1 MIRHA
6 TAAGLVIA
14 GTRRMACGCE
24 GRACAY
30 LTKENK
36 KKYTICSSSSSM
48 MMIRESEKLLWYLW
62 SMEG

>member
-36 KKYTICSSSSSM
+36 KKYDLFFFFFDDDDS
-48 MMIRESEKLLWYLW
+48 RE
-62 SMEG
+62 